1 MAHGEEVRRKVRS
14 SFVFDGLELPAAASL
29 HDVPEATARYW
40 KRKARAAGDDWDK
53 ARGAQFLAGGSVE
66 EVLRQTMA
74 LMIRQVQA
82 TIGAVEQ
89 DLEMAPAEK
98 TQLLASCADSTAKL
112 TATMRRMMPETDA
125 LAVRMDVLRR
135 LAEFVRTQYPQH
147 VAAFAEMLEPFGEE
161 LARD

>member
-1 MAHGEEVRRKVRS
+1 
-14 SFVFDGLELPAAASL
+14 
-29 HDVPEATARYW
+29 
-40 KRKARAAGDDWDK
+40 
-53 ARGAQFLAGGSVE
+53 
-66 EVLRQTMA
+66 MA